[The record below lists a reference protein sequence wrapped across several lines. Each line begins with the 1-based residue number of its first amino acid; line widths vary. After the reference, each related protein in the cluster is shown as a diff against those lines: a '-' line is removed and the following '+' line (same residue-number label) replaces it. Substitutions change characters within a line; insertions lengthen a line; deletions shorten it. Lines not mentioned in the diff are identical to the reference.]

1 MPFIKP
7 LSFSMERR
15 GSETASNA
23 MNHSPDYRTG
33 SLEAATAPPQDCTG
47 ADTRRYEIA
56 SAATFNVGE
65 ITQILSSSG
74 SSFLPSALSLP
85 GSNPPN

>member
-1 MPFIKP
+1 
-7 LSFSMERR
+7 MER

-33 SLEAATAPPQDCTG
+33 SLEAATAPPPLPQDCTG

-65 ITQILSSSG
+65 ITQILSSS
-74 SSFLPSALSLP
+74 LPSTLSLP